1 MERLI
6 LEIIWKINDIIS
18 IAMFY
23 FMINKIYDKKKIAN
37 KFNYILIFILVILI
51 YVTQQIRFSYG
62 ILYTCQGLLLTLL
75 YKNIFEISLKHAF
88 ACGMCFSFGY
98 GILIDI
104 IGWLVLLMEVNYTPI
119 SNILYI
125 DISLNAILILLIK
138 YIDKIIKFNL
148 NIKYYIYI
156 VFTIVTNIL
165 CILSLIKTNKYIE
178 DIYYFIEKNNI
189 NTYIDK
195 NNYISLNLM
204 PFLESTKH
212 SVVVS
217 IIFCNIFLIVIINKI
232 IKNMKYETEMKA
244 LNDKL
249 DMQYNHYL
257 SIQESQMKVR
267 KLYHDIN
274 NHMACIRK
282 IQNKD
287 VNEYIDSIN
296 EELKDYKD
304 TFNTENMI
312 LDIIL
317 NEKKYLCDV
326 NNIKL
331 FCDINFSKCDF
342 IEMIDVSSIFSNIL
356 DNAIEACKKVEDTR
370 YINIRG
376 TIVKDYY
383 IIKCE
388 NSKNKKIH
396 IKNKKIITSKKDK
409 FLHGLGLRSI
419 KSSLNKYNGD
429 LEILDEENKFI
440 INIYIPLD

>member
-6 LEIIWKINDIIS
+6 LEIIWRINDIIY

-23 FMINKIYDKKKIAN
+23 FMINKIYDRKKIAT

-51 YVTQQIRFSYG
+51 YTTKQIRFSYG

-75 YKNIFEISLKHAF
+75 CKKVFEISLKHAF
-88 ACGMCFSFGY
+88 VFGMCFSFGY

-104 IGWLVLLMEVNYTPI
+104 IGYLVLLMEVNYTPI
-119 SNILYI
+119 SNILYVY
-125 DISLNAILILLIK
+125 ISLNAILILLIK

-165 CILSLIKTNKYIE
+165 CILSLIRTNKYIE

-195 NNYISLNLM
+195 NNSISLNLM
-204 PFLESTKH
+204 PFLEFTKH
-212 SVVVS
+212 SVVIA
-217 IIFCNIFLIVIINKI
+217 IILCNIFLIVIINRI
-232 IKNMKYETEMKA
+232 IKNMKNESEMKA

-249 DMQYNHYL
+249 GIQYNHYL

-267 KLYHDIN
+267 QLYHDIN

-356 DNAIEACKKVEDTR
+356 DNAIEACKKIEDNR

-376 TIVKDYY
+376 TIVKSYY

-388 NSKNKKIH
+388 NSKNNEIK
-396 IKNKKIITSKKDK
+396 IKNKKILTNKKDK
-409 FLHGLGLRSI
+409 FLHGLGLTSM

-429 LEILDEENKFI
+429 LKFIDEENKFI